1 MLNPIKVTEINKTIE
16 IHAETLIN
24 NELIITN
31 TSNGYINN
39 LKIMIQ
45 SGDFSILEQVIIR
58 KRGTLNFSPAESCLE
73 LGNLAP
79 EESAFFEYKFTS
91 PINLPSLSSRLTLSY
106 HFEETTEQTKQV
118 VSDLLSSK
126 KFTNKELPYH

>member
-31 TSNGYINN
+31 TSDGYINN

-58 KRGTLNFSPAESCLE
+58 KRGTLNFSPAASCLE

-91 PINLPSLSSRLTLSY
+91 PKHLPSLSSRLILSY
-106 HFEETTEQTKQV
+106 HFEETTEEMKQV
-118 VSDLLSSK
+118 VADLLFSENPS
-126 KFTNKELPYH
+126 NKDLPCD